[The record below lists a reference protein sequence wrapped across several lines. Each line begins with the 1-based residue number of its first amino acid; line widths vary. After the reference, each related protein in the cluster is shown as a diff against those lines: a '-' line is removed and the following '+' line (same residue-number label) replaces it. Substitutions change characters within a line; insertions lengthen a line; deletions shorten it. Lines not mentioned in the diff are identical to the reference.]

1 MNGSRCGTASAG
13 SVAGPRWK
21 ARGHSGSTSVVS
33 DVTHA
38 MLLPSQ
44 RVLSTEGASFNG
56 HQIGHLDSAG
66 PPAFVK
72 SIGQAEDHRAAL
84 LSVQWLQ

>member
-1 MNGSRCGTASAG
+1 
-13 SVAGPRWK
+13 
-21 ARGHSGSTSVVS
+21 
-33 DVTHA
+33 

-66 PPAFVK
+66 PPAFPRCSRRVK
-72 SIGQAEDHRAAL
+72 SIGQPEDHRAAL
-84 LSVQWLQ
+84 LGIQWLQ